1 MPSVPP
7 PKKRWYR
14 PTAPPAV
21 TTDRLQQF
29 LPGWSDLITLMIIL
43 IILIIIEAIYA
54 NVKII
59 NVFARKS
66 PSSLEMLSP
75 NCLPCGDHLS
85 SSSATK
91 VPQCFPEHDNSE
103 SVPPLLILSNFSFL
117 PVFEALPNM
126 LSNNIVLFSFLY
138 FASQTCQQS
147 QRAASVSQELPQL
160 PF

>member
-1 MPSVPP
+1 MPSGPP

-66 PSSLEMLSP
+66 ASSLEMLSP

-85 SSSATK
+85 PAAQQKFLTAFQNMITQK
-91 VPQCFPEHDNSE
+91 VSH
-103 SVPPLLILSNFSFL
+103 LS
-117 PVFEALPNM
+117 
-126 LSNNIVLFSFLY
+126 
-138 FASQTCQQS
+138 
-147 QRAASVSQELPQL
+147 
-160 PF
+160 

>member
-1 MPSVPP
+1 MMHHPYVNPRFKESSGLHIWVVIIGARQVGSCHQWPP

-43 IILIIIEAIYA
+43 IILVMMAIFA

-85 SSSATK
+85 SSSAIK
-91 VPQCFPEHDNSE
+91 VPQGFPEHDNSE
-103 SVPPLLILSNFSFL
+103 NQRISLGWLRSHLS
-117 PVFEALPNM
+117 
-126 LSNNIVLFSFLY
+126 
-138 FASQTCQQS
+138 
-147 QRAASVSQELPQL
+147 
-160 PF
+160 

>member
-43 IILIIIEAIYA
+43 IILVMMAIFA

-147 QRAASVSQELPQL
+147 QRAASVSRELPQ
-160 PF
+160 